1 LFDFSTIP
9 VRNYWILIQV
19 FARVSSLIA
28 IAPVFGATQVPTQVK
43 VLLAVVISL
52 IVWPLAFAALQHEPV
67 PTDLYTMTAAL
78 IANALI
84 GLAMGFVVSLT
95 LTAVQM
101 AGAVLDLQVGFTMA
115 QTFNPEI
122 GELAAPLTQLQYLY
136 SLLLFLLAN
145 GHYLLISALGHSF
158 ALLPASSLKMAS
170 TFSLS
175 FVTELT
181 SANYNCCS
189 CCCGN
194 DDCRYIVCLSRS
206 LCTEYEYIFCW
217 GTGQNRDWT
226 FVDGCGTSYDRDT
239 HWTCYCSGPLSA
251 FVRHECDGA
260 LTNAGRV
267 RWREDISC
275 HAA

>member
-1 LFDFSTIP
+1 MFDFSTIP

-181 SANYNCCS
+181 SATLIN
-189 CCCGN
+189 GITIAAPAAAVMM
-194 DDCRYIVCLSRS
+194 IV
-206 LCTEYEYIFCW
+206 
-217 GTGQNRDWT
+217 
-226 FVDGCGTSYDRDT
+226 
-239 HWTCYCSGPLSA
+239 
-251 FVRHECDGA
+251 
-260 LTNAGRV
+260 
-267 RWREDISC
+267 DISFAYLARSVPNMNIFFVGAPAKIAIGLSLMVAVLPMTAILIG
-275 HAA
+275 HVIAQAPYQLSSAMNAMEH